1 MSKEKFLNS
10 VLKESDFNFVN
21 NDADSV
27 NRHPDIPEL
36 PAWEAQMDMAELN
49 TCISE
54 LYEEH
59 VQRTNTPKYKY
70 IIVLVNYLLFIA
82 CKIMQKSKTTKK
94 PGLLEVC
101 QNSYDNFVDNDE
113 KTGVYPYGYNISAIV
128 TNLSKRYLDEEIW
141 EKFLSFIDEY
151 KQYDEAFFA
160 NAALF
165 GFFEKSATPFVVK
178 KLALGILDIQN
189 GDKVMDLGCGSGG
202 FMSTMFDLN
211 KLARYTEGKY
221 ADVFT
226 GGKYYGYEISSEEQE
241 IAVLRANL
249 LGVHNIGG
257 SFTSVDSD
265 YSNGICDTNRFDKIF
280 ANYPFGL
287 KYLPQGL
294 EAKGKSSD
302 WAFNNWI
309 CNHLSKNGKAVAI
322 MCNGSVWN
330 TADMAIRKE
339 FVEKGLVEAV
349 IALPEGLFSDT
360 NIATTMIVFSHGNKS
375 VKMVEKT
382 NYNIMSIAGYEERI
396 LEGLE
401 SDTDYSKTVS
411 LSELRDNDYVLN
423 YNRYMTPNIK
433 FKNCKKLGDFIVS
446 IRRGVSYKE
455 VPREKIYET
464 FPVPCLSLS
473 NIQNGLIDDDLSD
486 VFLPN
491 ETIQSNAFSKTILKE
506 NDLIISK
513 SGQPYKIA
521 VFSEPQPKPWG
532 KDPVV
537 PSGNMYVIELDTN
550 RINPYYVKVFLESQQ
565 GKALLNSRSNQAT
578 IINISRK
585 ELENLDIPVPPLN
598 VQNRI
603 AKEYLSRVDEYKVCK
618 LKLEDATN
626 RLNSVF
632 DDNYED

>member
-1 MSKEKFLNS
+1 MSKEIFLNS
-10 VLKESDFNFVN
+10 ILKDLDFTNHNVNSANNQSDKFDVDYF
-21 NDADSV
+21 DALMDV
-27 NRHPDIPEL
+27 PEL
-36 PAWEAQMDMAELN
+36 H
-49 TCISE
+49 TCITE
-54 LYEEH
+54 LYEEY
-59 VQRTNTPKYKY
+59 VRQTNKQRYKY
-70 IIVLVNYLLFIA
+70 IGVLVSYLLFIA
-82 CKIMQKSKTTKK
+82 YKMMKKDNSTKK
-94 PGLLEVC
+94 PSLFEVC
-101 QNSYDNFVDNDE
+101 KNSCDDFIEADE
-113 KTGVYPYGYNISAIV
+113 KTYAYPCDDGIKKIV
-128 TNLSKRYLDEEIW
+128 TDLCTKYLDQSIW
-141 EKFLSFIDEY
+141 KQFAKFIDKY
-151 KQYDEAFFA
+151 KQHDERFFAETAFFSLESSRTPDVVMEV
-160 NAALF
+160 AL
-165 GFFEKSATPFVVK
+165 K
-178 KLALGILDIQN
+178 ILNIQN
-189 GDKVMDLGCGSGG
+189 GDKVMDLGCGTAN
-202 FMSTMFDLN
+202 FMKKMFDKG
-211 KLARYTEGKY
+211 KLARYTESKY
-221 ADVFT
+221 ANIFS
-226 GGKYYGYEISSEEQE
+226 GGKYYGYEISDRERE
-241 IAVLRANL
+241 IAMLRAHL

-257 SFTSVDSD
+257 DFTNVDYD
-265 YSNGICDTNRFDKIF
+265 YDKGICDTNKFDKIF

-349 IALPEGLFSDT
+349 VALPGGLFSDT

-382 NYNIMSIAGYEERI
+382 DYNMISVLGYVERI
-396 LEGLE
+396 LEGLNH
-401 SDTDYSKTVS
+401 DTEYSKTVS
-411 LSELRDNDYVLN
+411 LSELRENDYVLN
-423 YNRYMTPNIK
+423 YNRYITPSIK
-433 FKNCKKLGDFIVS
+433 FKNCKKFGDFIIS
-446 IRRGVSYKE
+446 IRRGISYNDGKMS
-455 VPREKIYET
+455 PEKVDT
-464 FPVPCLSLS
+464 PFPVPCLSLS
-473 NIQNGLIDDDLSD
+473 NIQNGLIDGDLSD

-491 ETIQSNAFSKTILKE
+491 KTIQSDTFSKMILKE

-521 VFSEPQPKPWG
+521 VFTKPQFESWRG
-532 KDPVV
+532 QQIV

-585 ELENLDIPVPPLN
+585 ELENLDIPVPPLS

-603 AKEYLSRVDEYKVCK
+603 AKAYLSRVDEYKVCK